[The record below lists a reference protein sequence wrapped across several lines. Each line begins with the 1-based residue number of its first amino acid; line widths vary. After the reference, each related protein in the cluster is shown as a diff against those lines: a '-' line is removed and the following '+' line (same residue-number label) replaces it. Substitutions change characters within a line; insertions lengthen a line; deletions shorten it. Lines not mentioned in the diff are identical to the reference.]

1 MIFNFTKRG
10 AATQRINLLDETK
23 IPLVKQLI
31 DSGYKQSSVPVSH
44 PAKRRWDEDDLRS
57 VDLKWDTMIHKDIT
71 MRSSS
76 LFNPT
81 LTLHALGRNG
91 FDTERI
97 RYNVV
102 ITIKAPRYEGSLYD
116 AILQTYQNL
125 TPIEIR
131 NISRLTV

>member
-1 MIFNFTKRG
+1 MGYHNPKRH
-10 AATQRINLLDETK
+10 NNE
-23 IPLVKQLI
+23 KQF
-31 DSGYKQSSVPVSH
+31 
-44 PAKRRWDEDDLRS
+44 
-57 VDLKWDTMIHKDIT
+57 
-71 MRSSS
+71 

-102 ITIKAPRYEGSLYD
+102 ITIKAPRYKGSLYD

-131 NISRLTV
+131 NINRLTV